1 MGKFEAD
8 QRLRALLRQPCLFDP
23 DVAELAACAA
33 ALGRRLRLRRV
44 DFVSGAAVEY
54 VIGAGVDGAENV
66 KTA

>member
-1 MGKFEAD
+1 MSKFEAD
-8 QRLRALLRQPCLFDP
+8 QQLRALLRQPCLFDP
-23 DVAELAACAA
+23 NVTELAACAA

-54 VIGAGVDGAENV
+54 VIGAGAESV

>member
-1 MGKFEAD
+1 MNRFEAD

-33 ALGRRLRLRRV
+33 VLGRRLRLRRV

-54 VIGAGVDGAENV
+54 VIGAGADGV

>member
-44 DFVSGAAVEY
+44 DFATGDAVEY
-54 VIGAGVDGAENV
+54 VIGAGVDAAPKGE
-66 KTA
+66 

>member
-54 VIGAGVDGAENV
+54 VIGAGAENV

>member
-1 MGKFEAD
+1 MSKFEAD

-33 ALGRRLRLRRV
+33 VLGRRLRLRRV

-54 VIGAGVDGAENV
+54 VIGAGAESAE
-66 KTA
+66 TA

>member
-1 MGKFEAD
+1 MSKFEAD

-33 ALGRRLRLRRV
+33 VLGRRLRLQRV
-44 DFVSGAAVEY
+44 DFVTGDTVEY
-54 VIGAGVDGAENV
+54 VIGAGAENA

>member
-1 MGKFEAD
+1 MSKFKAD

-33 ALGRRLRLRRV
+33 VLGRRLQLRRV
-44 DFVSGAAVEY
+44 DFATGETIEY
-54 VIGAGVDGAENV
+54 VIGAGAESA

>member
-44 DFVSGAAVEY
+44 DFVTGDTVEY
-54 VIGAGVDGAENV
+54 VIGAGAENA